1 MGGRSSV
8 GPRSWAPWM
17 GERRDIAPW
26 LRARG
31 AGSSPGPTAMEDV
44 GARRRGAR
52 LEVAERCSACCCR
65 EGEGEWRGGEEGGRG
80 QGAAIYRAKLW
91 TCHTTLA
98 GGRCKSV
105 DIGWPFLAFFCLEL
119 DQGYC
124 GKYLP

>member
-80 QGAAIYRAKLW
+80 LPFIEPNSGHVRLHQQVAGAKVS
-91 TCHTTLA
+91 TL
-98 GGRCKSV
+98 GGHFWRFLLG
-105 DIGWPFLAFFCLEL
+105 IGSRLL
-119 DQGYC
+119 
-124 GKYLP
+124 